1 MVMRG
6 NADLEVFRARSI
18 CLMFKYSTPRDKDG
32 FLPNGGLLN
41 VVLLLTNLPVNPVLV
56 VFTAWLLSWVLH
68 DNLA

>member
-18 CLMFKYSTPRDKDG
+18 CFMFKYSTPRDKG
-32 FLPNGGLLN
+32 ISPTGGLLN

-56 VFTAWLLSWVLH
+56 VFTVWLLSWVLH